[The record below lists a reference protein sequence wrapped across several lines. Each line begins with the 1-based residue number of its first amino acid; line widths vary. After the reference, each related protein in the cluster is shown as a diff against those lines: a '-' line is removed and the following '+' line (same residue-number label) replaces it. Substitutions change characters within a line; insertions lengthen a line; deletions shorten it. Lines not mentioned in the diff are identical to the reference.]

1 MGSLLFEQLQQVTEL
16 GLLDPLGQARHL
28 GVVPRLLRRLELGL
42 QPVDLLVDLRHLYR

>member
-28 GVVPRLLRRLELGL
+28 RVVPRLLRRLELGL
-42 QPVDLLVDLRHLYR
+42 QPVDLLVDLRHL